1 MKLRKNTENLG
12 DLRNGCLTFWQLSAP
27 TLIPGLVQLSAN
39 RRKIFANNTLARI
52 VAGTQTALARVAGD
66 HRVQAGKDHRGTGT
80 ISPHEAVIKSETGTG
95 NSCFVTNR
103 RPRAW
108 CELAFLDWSLSPRR
122 SSRRPT
128 APRLAVTTAIV
139 MPPITRIPATTTAAA
154 TARNSPPSSSTAI
167 PARS

>member
-1 MKLRKNTENLG
+1 MESFSQTFTAGRPRLLRSQNRYSALHNESQESCATHKIVR
-12 DLRNGCLTFWQLSAP
+12 RN
-27 TLIPGLVQLSAN
+27 SAN

-52 VAGTQTALARVAGD
+52 VAGTQTALARVPAIT
-66 HRVQAGKDHRGTGT
+66 RVQAGKDHRGTGT

-139 MPPITRIPATTTAAA
+139 MPPI
-154 TARNSPPSSSTAI
+154 
-167 PARS
+167 